1 MSGEALVMGAA
12 AVVVTIGYY
21 IIQSLFSSVKK
32 ATSKTNHIQETQVMD
47 RLDLRNKQS
56 ILDGIDHCTDIG
68 EYDEALKLC
77 NIYYEHNEYDE
88 DIEKRIKYIKKIK

>member
-12 AVVVTIGYY
+12 AVVVTIIYY
-21 IIQSLFSSVKK
+21 IFQSLFSAAKN
-32 ATSKTNHIQETQVMD
+32 AISKTNHIEEPQVMK
-47 RLDLRNKQS
+47 RLDVRNKQS
-56 ILDGIDHCTDIG
+56 IIDGIDHCTDIG

>member
-21 IIQSLFSSVKK
+21 ILQSLFNTVKK
-32 ATSKTNHIQETQVMD
+32 ATSKTNHIKETQVMD
-47 RLDLRNKQS
+47 RLDVRNKQS
-56 ILDGIDHCTDIG
+56 IIDGIDHCTDIG

-77 NIYYEHNEYDE
+77 KIYYEHNEHDE
-88 DIEKRIKYIKKIK
+88 DIEKRIKYINKIR